1 MSQFPTL
8 SATTLAAIN
17 TVGRWL
23 AQNGLRGISPFSQ
36 IAWYLAGNAAIL
48 PSTPPVGSR
57 KSNRF
62 PC

>member
-23 AQNGLRGISPFSQ
+23 AQNDFTGNISVQSDCV
-36 IAWYLAGNAAIL
+36 ILAGKGSVPAEGEM
-48 PSTPPVGSR
+48 TP
-57 KSNRF
+57 
-62 PC
+62 

>member
-23 AQNGLRGISPFSQ
+23 AQNDFT
-36 IAWYLAGNAAIL
+36 GNITVQ
-48 PSTPPVGSR
+48 SD
-57 KSNRF
+57 
-62 PC
+62 